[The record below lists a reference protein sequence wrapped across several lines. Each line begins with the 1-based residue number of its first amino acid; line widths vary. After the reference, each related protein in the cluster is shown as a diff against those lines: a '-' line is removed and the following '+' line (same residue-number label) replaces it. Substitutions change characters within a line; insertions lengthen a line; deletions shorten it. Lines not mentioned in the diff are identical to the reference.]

1 MKKNSNNITMEKE
14 SNWKTENK
22 DYLNELQKFLDK
34 AANIENEELR
44 DPKVCFK
51 YIKEIIIQM
60 LKCDKEL
67 TKAAERKIEEASKQE
82 KKC

>member
-14 SNWKTENK
+14 RNWKIENK
-22 DYLNELQKFLDK
+22 DYLNELQKLLDK
-34 AANIENEELR
+34 AANIDNEELR
-44 DPKVCFK
+44 E
-51 YIKEIIIQM
+51 EIIIQM

-67 TKAAERKIEEASKQE
+67 TKAAERKIEEFSKQE

>member
-14 SNWKTENK
+14 SKWKTENK

-44 DPKVCFK
+44 E
-51 YIKEIIIQM
+51 EIIIQM

>member
-14 SNWKTENK
+14 RNWKTKNE

-44 DPKVCFK
+44 E
-51 YIKEIIIQM
+51 EIIIQM

>member
-14 SNWKTENK
+14 RNWKTENK

-44 DPKVCFK
+44 E
-51 YIKEIIIQM
+51 EIIIQM

>member
-1 MKKNSNNITMEKE
+1 MEKNSNNITMEKKR
-14 SNWKTENK
+14 NWKIENK

-44 DPKVCFK
+44 E
-51 YIKEIIIQM
+51 EIIIQM

>member
-14 SNWKTENK
+14 RNWKIENK

-44 DPKVCFK
+44 E
-51 YIKEIIIQM
+51 EIIIQM

>member
-14 SNWKTENK
+14 RNWKTENK

-44 DPKVCFK
+44 E
-51 YIKEIIIQM
+51 EIIIQM
-60 LKCDKEL
+60 LKCDNEL
-67 TKAAERKIEEASKQE
+67 TILAEEMFAKYYEEGKQSLE
-82 KKC
+82 NNEDDD

>member
-14 SNWKTENK
+14 RNWKTENE

-44 DPKVCFK
+44 
-51 YIKEIIIQM
+51 
-60 LKCDKEL
+60 
-67 TKAAERKIEEASKQE
+67 
-82 KKC
+82 

>member
-34 AANIENEELR
+34 ADNIENEEL
-44 DPKVCFK
+44 K
-51 YIKEIIIQM
+51 KEIIIQM

>member
-44 DPKVCFK
+44 E
-51 YIKEIIIQM
+51 EIIIQM

>member
-1 MKKNSNNITMEKE
+1 M
-14 SNWKTENK
+14 WKTNNK
-22 DYLNELQKFLDK
+22 QYLFELQKFLDK

-44 DPKVCFK
+44 E
-51 YIKEIIIQM
+51 EIIIQM

>member
-44 DPKVCFK
+44 E
-51 YIKEIIIQM
+51 EIIIQM

-67 TKAAERKIEEASKQE
+67 TKAAERKIEEFSKQE

>member
-14 SNWKTENK
+14 RNWKTENK

-44 DPKVCFK
+44 E
-51 YIKEIIIQM
+51 EIIIQM

-67 TKAAERKIEEASKQE
+67 TKAAERKIEEFSKQE